1 MLKEALVKEDE
12 QPYAVPGNWV
22 WTNLGSIL
30 SLEYGKGMPKR
41 QRSGDGYPVYGSNGI
56 VGFHKDA
63 LIGGPA
69 IIIGR
74 KGSIG
79 EVNWSND
86 KCWPIDT
93 TYYVKTYTDL
103 DFAFVY
109 RLLTAINLK
118 ELNRA
123 TAIPGLNR
131 DDAYKLK
138 IGFPPLLEQK
148 RIIKKLSSMLGK
160 LKEARELIRE
170 AKETFEERRAAVLNK
185 AFTGELTRKWREE
198 NPDVES
204 ADKLVEMF
212 IDIKKSQEKNG
223 KKGDISTYK
232 EIIIKEDE
240 QPFGLPAS
248 WVFVRLGKVLQINPP
263 KYKPEIDNDITCSFV
278 PMKAVSDKLGIIEN
292 IETKPFGKVK
302 NGYTSF
308 KDNDVLFAKITPCME
323 NGKAAI
329 AKNLINGF
337 GYGSTEF
344 FVFRCSTIVD
354 NNFLYFLVRSKF
366 FRDLAKPNMTGT
378 VGHRRVPKV
387 YLHNY
392 KFPLPPITEQKEIV
406 RILHKLLEHENEA
419 KALIDL
425 EEQFDLLNKSI
436 LSKAFRG
443 ELGTNDPNDEPA
455 IEILK
460 RSLIEKMSV
469 SQSR

>member
-1 MLKEALVKEDE
+1 
-12 QPYAVPGNWV
+12 
-22 WTNLGSIL
+22 
-30 SLEYGKGMPKR
+30 
-41 QRSGDGYPVYGSNGI
+41 
-56 VGFHKDA
+56 
-63 LIGGPA
+63 
-69 IIIGR
+69 
-74 KGSIG
+74 
-79 EVNWSND
+79 
-86 KCWPIDT
+86 
-93 TYYVKTYTDL
+93 
-103 DFAFVY
+103 
-109 RLLTAINLK
+109 
-118 ELNRA
+118 
-123 TAIPGLNR
+123 
-131 DDAYKLK
+131 
-138 IGFPPLLEQK
+138 
-148 RIIKKLSSMLGK
+148 
-160 LKEARELIRE
+160 
-170 AKETFEERRAAVLNK
+170 
-185 AFTGELTRKWREE
+185 
-198 NPDVES
+198 
-204 ADKLVEMF
+204 
-212 IDIKKSQEKNG
+212 
-223 KKGDISTYK
+223 
-232 EIIIKEDE
+232 
-240 QPFGLPAS
+240 
-248 WVFVRLGKVLQINPP
+248 
-263 KYKPEIDNDITCSFV
+263 
-278 PMKAVSDKLGIIEN
+278 MKAVSDKLGIIEN

-308 KDNDVLFAKITPCME
+308 KDNDVLFSKITPCME

-406 RILHKLLEHENEA
+406 RILDKLLEHENEA